1 MKITVRP
8 IKGES
13 FVVEVPETDTI
24 ESLKR
29 AIAAARGE
37 YPENRQKLL
46 HNGRV
51 LYEGALVSAYG
62 ITEKEFVVVFLVKSE
77 PKPCLDKSPAGP
89 DGSASSEI
97 HKQPLQPAV
106 TSASETSASGS
117 RGPDLPDAST
127 ASTVPITPA
136 PADAAAEGEEAAAQ
150 LCEMG
155 FERATVMECLRAAC
169 NDRQK
174 AAEYLLSGGP
184 PRARSRSPRRA
195 PDAPEASESAQ
206 PPAQP
211 AADDLEE
218 EEEEEEQPDVLLPD
232 EVQEQQRQQITDMLQ
247 NPEHQNAINRLEA
260 LGFSKAEVCTA
271 YLVCDMKEEVAAN
284 YLFDMQG
291 Q

>member
-13 FVVEVPETDTI
+13 FFVEVPETDTI
-24 ESLKR
+24 ESLKQ
-29 AIAAARGE
+29 AIAAASAE
-37 YPENRQKLL
+37 HPQSRQKLL

-51 LYEGALVSAYG
+51 LDDSALVSTYG
-62 ITEKEFVVVFLVKSE
+62 ITEKEFVVVFLTKSE
-77 PKPCLDKSPAGP
+77 PKPCLDKT
-89 DGSASSEI
+89 SSTEI
-97 HKQPLQPAV
+97 HQVQPVQPAV
-106 TSASETSASGS
+106 ETPAEASAANSSSATSGSSGS
-117 RGPDLPDAST
+117 RGPALPDTST
-127 ASTVPITPA
+127 AAVPVEPA
-136 PADAAAEGEEAAAQ
+136 AGEEAAAQ

-155 FERATVMECLRAAC
+155 FERAQVMECLRAAC

-195 PDAPEASESAQ
+195 PEASESSQ

-211 AADDLEE
+211 ADDLEE
-218 EEEEEEQPDVLLPD
+218 EEEEEDEQSDVPLND
-232 EVQEQQRQQITDMLQ
+232 EVRQQQTQQIRDMLQ
-247 NPEHQNAINRLEA
+247 NPEHLNAINRLEA
-260 LGFSKAEVCTA
+260 LGFGRTEVCTA

>member
-13 FVVEVPETDTI
+13 FFVEVPETDTI
-24 ESLKR
+24 ESLKQ
-29 AIAAARGE
+29 AIAAAKAE
-37 YPENRQKLL
+37 YPQSRQKLL

-51 LYEGALVSAYG
+51 LDDGALVSTYG

-77 PKPCLDKSPAGP
+77 PKPCLDKT
-89 DGSASSEI
+89 SSTEI
-97 HKQPLQPAV
+97 QPVQPAV
-106 TSASETSASGS
+106 TPAEAPAANSSASGS

-127 ASTVPITPA
+127 ASTTASTVPMAAA
-136 PADAAAEGEEAAAQ
+136 PAAATAEGEEAAAQ

-155 FERATVMECLRAAC
+155 FERAKVMECLRAAC

-195 PDAPEASESAQ
+195 PEASESSQ

-211 AADDLEE
+211 AQPADDLEE

-232 EVQEQQRQQITDMLQ
+232 EVQEQQRQQIRDMLQ
-247 NPEHQNAINRLEA
+247 NPEHLNAINRLEA
-260 LGFSKAEVCTA
+260 LGFGRTEACTA